1 MISAEPTRVAVN
13 ARRSAVACAGL
24 LLLAALPALAQ
35 QYPVKPVRLIIP
47 FAAGGPADSVG
58 RMVAPRL
65 SEVWGQ
71 QVVIDNRGGA
81 NSIVGSEIAARTPP
95 DGQTLLIVSAGFA
108 INVTLYPKLP
118 YDPHKDFVP
127 VTTVT
132 FGPSVLVVHPSV
144 PARTLKEFIA
154 LARSKPGQLVYGSA
168 GSGAPS
174 SHLGMELLK
183 VMAGVNLVHVPYKS
197 MSPALIDLLG
207 GQIHAAIPTI
217 NVTVPH
223 VRAGRL
229 RALGVTSLQRSSA
242 MPDVPT
248 IAEQGLPG
256 YEASN
261 WYAILAPAG
270 LAPAIANRIYADV
283 AKVVLSP
290 DLRERMAALG
300 MEARAMPPAEFAAF
314 LKTEIVK
321 WAKVV
326 KASGAKPE

>member
-1 MISAEPTRVAVN
+1 
-13 ARRSAVACAGL
+13 
-24 LLLAALPALAQ
+24 
-35 QYPVKPVRLIIP
+35 
-47 FAAGGPADSVG
+47 
-58 RMVAPRL
+58 
-65 SEVWGQ
+65 
-71 QVVIDNRGGA
+71 
-81 NSIVGSEIAARTPP
+81 
-95 DGQTLLIVSAGFA
+95 
-108 INVTLYPKLP
+108 
-118 YDPHKDFVP
+118 